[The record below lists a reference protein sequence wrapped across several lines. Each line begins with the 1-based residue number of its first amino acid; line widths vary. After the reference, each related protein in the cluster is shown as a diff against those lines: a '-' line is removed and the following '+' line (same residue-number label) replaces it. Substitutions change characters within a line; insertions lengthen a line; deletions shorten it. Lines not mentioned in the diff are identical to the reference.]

1 MKYNENYLNEI
12 LFLFK
17 SALCTIKKKRWDL
30 KILLHGNSKNF
41 VFECQNNN
49 FTITKQQ

>member
-1 MKYNENYLNEI
+1 MKFYFCLN
-12 LFLFK
+12 LHYVPL
-17 SALCTIKKKRWDL
+17 KKKRWDL